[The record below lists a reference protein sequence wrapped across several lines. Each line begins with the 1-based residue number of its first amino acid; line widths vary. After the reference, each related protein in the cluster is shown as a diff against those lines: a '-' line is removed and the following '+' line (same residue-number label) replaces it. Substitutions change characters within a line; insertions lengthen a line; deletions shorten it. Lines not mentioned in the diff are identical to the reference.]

1 VFCVGV
7 TVVEPEAGCEPL
19 IPVIVTDV
27 AFCVTQAS
35 VACCPDEMLAG
46 EAVKLVTTGAALPVG
61 VLDDD
66 ECEPPQETIPKTETA
81 PTNSAVHN
89 FQGPV

>member
-1 VFCVGV
+1 VFWVGE
-7 TVVEPEAGCEPL
+7 TVVEPDAGSDPL
-19 IPVIVTDV
+19 TPVIVTDV
-27 AFCVTQAS
+27 AFCVVQLS
-35 VACCPDEMLAG
+35 VDGCPDEILAG
-46 EAVKLVTTGAALPVG
+46 EAVKLLTTGAVPPEG
-61 VLDDD
+61 VSDF